1 MAYTLLCWGGGLLC
15 FPVWTAS
22 VSVGLSR
29 HQWTR
34 RQTGARAAGP
44 APPLCG
50 VPTPPPYKQAVQWL
64 CSVPSS
70 GCTEAPGSL
79 RGGSVCCPA
88 GCNNGGWLLACRDR
102 RRRRSSACTEWSG
115 SVSDS
120 QPALG
125 PHTCFGCLWSRTAS
139 GWRWCDIFQSSLCGH
154 GETWSAAEQQRRRLD
169 SHRQRSGGW
178 GCVQAGVTRAAGC
191 TPEENRTAAFTL
203 TQPKVQLGRP
213 TSRLRESLKHTAS
226 VHFLIHTVIP
236 RGNQWRCRNPACVR
250 AEGADFSPQQTC
262 QIRQSAQQSEVS
274 VSTHTDTASANK
286 SDPKWKRAETGRLTS
301 ARRSESYL
309 MSAVLK

>member
-1 MAYTLLCWGGGLLC
+1 MAYTLPCWGGGLLC
-15 FPVWTAS
+15 FPAWTAS

-29 HQWTR
+29 HQRTR

-88 GCNNGGWLLACRDR
+88 GCNNGGWLLACRGR
-102 RRRRSSACTEWSG
+102 RRRRSSACTERSG
-115 SVSDS
+115 SVSGS
-120 QPALG
+120 RPALG
-125 PHTCFGCLWSRTAS
+125 PRTRSGCLWSRTAS

-169 SHRQRSGGW
+169 SHRQRSDGW
-178 GCVQAGVTRAAGC
+178 GCVQAAGC

-203 TQPKVQLGRP
+203 THTKSAAGSPYLPPVWKLKTHCICSFP
-213 TSRLRESLKHTAS
+213 HSHSHSTRESLTPSKSSMCAS
-226 VHFLIHTVIP
+226 W
-236 RGNQWRCRNPACVR
+236 RG
-250 AEGADFSPQQTC
+250 GF
-262 QIRQSAQQSEVS
+262 QSTPNVPDKTE
-274 VSTHTDTASANK
+274 
-286 SDPKWKRAETGRLTS
+286 R
-301 ARRSESYL
+301 
-309 MSAVLK
+309 SAVRRLSQHTHGHSQRK